1 MINGANNMTF
11 EEAVRVVEDYA
22 AGFGIKRG
30 LLLDGLQLIR
40 SDLAI
45 EDEDVPLM
53 VTQKQV
59 TAYHIVCREM
69 RKLF

>member
-1 MINGANNMTF
+1 MTF
-11 EEAVRVVEDYA
+11 QEAVKVVEDYA
-22 AGFGIKRG
+22 AGFGIQRG
-30 LLLDGLQLIR
+30 LLLDGLTLIR
-40 SDLAI
+40 DDLAI

-53 VTQKQV
+53 VSQKEV